1 MSKHSPGP
9 WIFGVEEWDDDAA
22 RRKPVAKP
30 FDYSGPGHYDN
41 PSIFGAD
48 GNEIVG
54 CDEYMVFRNPAD
66 IRLLVAAPDLLEALK
81 SAAEY
86 LHDKSGC
93 LWLGSD
99 FQRGCRCSEDCSSIA
114 VWKQARAAIAK
125 AEGSA

>member
-66 IRLLVAAPDLLEALK
+66 IRLLVAAPDLLSVCKELAE
-81 SAAEY
+81 SAAYWSEY
-86 LHDKSGC
+86 DVP
-93 LWLGSD
+93 LGIVERLS
-99 FQRGCRCSEDCSSIA
+99 
-114 VWKQARAAIAK
+114 AAIAK
-125 AEGSA
+125 AEGRK